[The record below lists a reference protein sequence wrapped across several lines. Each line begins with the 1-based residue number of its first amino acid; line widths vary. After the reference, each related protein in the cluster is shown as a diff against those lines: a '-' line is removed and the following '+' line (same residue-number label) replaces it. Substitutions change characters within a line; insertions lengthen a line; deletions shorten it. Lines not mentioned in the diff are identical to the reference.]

1 MGVKTLY
8 LENVF
13 IVGGR
18 RHRITELLE
27 LSKWQWN
34 IKDPYPNAKDVNS
47 VKIISY
53 NDIYYVFGGYI
64 DNQVTDDI
72 LSFEKET
79 WSRVGTLTSRRIQFS
94 VILSVD
100 KVYVIGGQKK
110 QKYDLCTLSN
120 TVNCEQDLSVDFQG
134 SEEPILL
141 GVSSNG
147 SCDLTYPTYE
157 SKETKELLIL
167 SNATFKDVD
176 HFVSVKKT
184 NYRSDKQNL
193 NMVFSNHSL

>member
-1 MGVKTLY
+1 MEVKTLF

-18 RHRITELLE
+18 GHRIAELLE
-27 LSKWQWN
+27 ISKWEWN
-34 IKDPYPNAKDVNS
+34 IKDPYPNVKNVKS
-47 VKIISY
+47 VKLISY
-53 NDIYYVFGGYI
+53 NRTYYVFGGYTN
-64 DNQVTDDI
+64 NQVTDDI

-120 TVNCEQDLSVDFQG
+120 TVNCEKDFSIDFQG
-134 SEEPILL
+134 SEEPVLL
-141 GVSSNG
+141 GVSSDG
-147 SCDLTYPTYE
+147 PCDLTFSFYE
-157 SKETKELLIL
+157 PKETKQLMIL
-167 SNATFKDVD
+167 SNATFKEVD
-176 HFVSVKKT
+176 HFVSVKNT
-184 NYRSDKQNL
+184 NNRSDKQNL
-193 NMVFSNHSL
+193 NMCFSNHSL

>member
-79 WSRVGTLTSRRIQFS
+79 WSRVGTLTSKRIQFS

-120 TVNCEQDLSVDFQG
+120 TVNCEKDFSIDFQR
-134 SEEPILL
+134 SEEPVLL
-141 GVSSNG
+141 GVSSDG
-147 SCDLTYPTYE
+147 PCDLTFSFYE
-157 SKETKELLIL
+157 PKETKQLMIL
-167 SNATFKDVD
+167 SNATFKEVD
-176 HFVSVKKT
+176 HFVSVK
-184 NYRSDKQNL
+184 NINNRSDKQNL
-193 NMVFSNHSL
+193 NMCFSNHSL